1 MSNSNAFPRQ
11 QILLVDDEQDAL
23 LELTELLENEGFAC
37 LTATS
42 AKAALQQLT
51 RHPDV
56 ALVITDLRMPE
67 ESGIGLIRR
76 MRDHTARQHL
86 PVIVVS
92 GQAELDDVSELLH
105 LQVVDFFRKPLYH
118 ARLLN
123 TLENL
128 FPVPKLRIV
137 N

>member
-1 MSNSNAFPRQ
+1 MQNASSRQ
-11 QILLVDDEQDAL
+11 QILLVDDEQDVL
-23 LELTELLENEGFAC
+23 LELAELLENEGFAC

-42 AKAALQQLT
+42 VQAALQQLT

-76 MRDHTARQHL
+76 LREHTARLHL
-86 PVIVVS
+86 PVIVMS
-92 GQAELDDVSELLH
+92 GQADLDDVSELLR

-118 ARLLN
+118 KRLLT

-128 FPVPKLRIV
+128 FPVPRLRAV